1 MTSPHWRMRVSRHA
15 YPWCRR
21 TTISAESGGW
31 TVRRTD
37 VGLELSGD
45 GTDVAALAALAA
57 MAWQRPL
64 APDVLA
70 AGASA
75 ATTLQL
81 LGIAG

>member
-1 MTSPHWRMRVSRHA
+1 M
-15 YPWCRR
+15 
-21 TTISAESGGW
+21 SAESGGW

-45 GTDVAALAALAA
+45 GYGRAPRSPP
-57 MAWQRPL
+57 WPRWPGNGHS
-64 APDVLA
+64 APDVMA
-70 AGASA
+70 ASASA